1 MSLLMINNIN
11 YYPKN
16 SLIHNWDPRVK
27 LIAILLLMIISLFK
41 IKFSGLLVLMIIFL
55 ILFISSQLPLFF
67 LIKPLWK
74 MGLLFLLVLIVSSF
88 VIQISLSDANDA
100 NEQFNLLKWGHQN
113 NYFPMMSW
121 KMTESDFLT
130 GLNKQEQLQWIQAIL
145 RRERIHSEML
155 EIVNDMRLGLIFR
168 WNIFAFSY
176 QTIFKSLYIVS
187 KLYLVMNW
195 SLLLIRTTKL
205 EVLLNSLEDLL
216 KPLKY
221 CKIKVNALAI
231 GLTITLNALPLLM
244 REAKTNLLAQACRG
258 GDISGSWWQKLT
270 IIKTFII
277 PMFNS
282 SFIRADSLG
291 TAMYTRGYK
300 TTIKRTRY
308 YQYKIRW
315 WDVSLF
321 LIVLTLI
328 VILIMFLFFKSTF
341 MLMFNITTITFIFDK
356 YI

>member
-1 MSLLMINNIN
+1 M
-11 YYPKN
+11 
-16 SLIHNWDPRVK
+16 
-27 LIAILLLMIISLFK
+27 
-41 IKFSGLLVLMIIFL
+41 FL

-88 VIQISLSDANDA
+88 VIQISLSDAN
-100 NEQFNLLKWGHQN
+100 EQFNLLKWGYQN
-113 NYFPMMSW
+113 NYFSI
-121 KMTESDFLT
+121 KFLNISEYDFLT
-130 GLNKQEQLQWIQAIL
+130 KWNKEEQLQWIQAIL
-145 RRERIHSEML
+145 RRERIHSGML
-155 EIVNDMRLGLIFR
+155 ETVNDMRLGVIFR
-168 WNIFAFSY
+168 WNIFDFSY

-187 KLYLVMNW
+187 KLYLVMNR

-205 EVLLNSLEDLL
+205 EVLLNSLENLL
-216 KPLKY
+216 KRLKY
-221 CKIKVNALAI
+221 CKIKVNAAAI
-231 GLTITLNALPLLM
+231 GLTITLNALSLLM
-244 REAKTNLLAQACRG
+244 RGAKTNLLAQACWG
-258 GDISGSWWQKLT
+258 SDISGSWWQKLT
-270 IIKTFII
+270 IIKAFII

-282 SFIRADSLG
+282 SFIRADNLG

-300 TTIKRTRY
+300 NSIKRTRY

-328 VILIMFLFFKSTF
+328 VILIIFLFFKSTF

-356 YI
+356 YIF

>member
-1 MSLLMINNIN
+1 MINSIN

-27 LIAILLLMIISLFK
+27 LIVILLLMIISLFK

-74 MGLLFLLVLIVSSF
+74 MALLFLLILVISSF
-88 VIQISLSDANDA
+88 VIQISLPDANDA

-113 NYFPMMSW
+113 NYFSI
-121 KMTESDFLT
+121 KSLNIISEYDFLT
-130 GLNKQEQLQWIQAIL
+130 ELNKEEQLQWIQATL

-155 EIVNDMRLGLIFR
+155 ETVNDMRLGLIFR

-244 REAKTNLLAQACRG
+244 REAKTNLLAQVCRG
-258 GDISGSWWQKLT
+258 SDISGSWWQKLT
-270 IIKTFII
+270 IIKAFII

-282 SFIRADSLG
+282 SFIRADNLG

-315 WDVSLF
+315 WDISLF

-328 VILIMFLFFKSTF
+328 VILIIFLFFKSTF